1 MTEHTIQLREVTLAR
16 LVTLAESSGRP
27 LNDLIEEALDNLLED
42 ADDIRAAEAVLD
54 QRAAGD
60 DATISLDA
68 VSQRLG
74 LDR

>member
-1 MTEHTIQLREVTLAR
+1 MTEHTIELKDVTLAR
-16 LVTLAESSGRP
+16 LATLAESSGRP
-27 LNDLIEEALDNLLED
+27 LNELIEEALDNLLED

>member
-1 MTEHTIQLREVTLAR
+1 MTEHTIQLRDVTLAR
-16 LVTLAESSGRP
+16 LVTLAQSSGRP
-27 LNDLIEEALDNLLED
+27 VNDLIEEALDNLLED